1 MTKRTPQKT
10 KMLQQDPQ
18 KNIKNISLHISAAR
32 RTNLCI
38 LLQPFLPSDSWPW
51 CSHGAAR
58 HMGQLRALICRQQL
72 MQTGCL
78 QFNARTPAAMARLRL
93 LQDNH
98 CPKLNHNMC
107 TYHECSSHASTTG
120 FFRFPW
126 VCFQPESWID
136 VPSYYS
142 NFRCPHVP
150 PCAHAGFPTD
160 SHRVQVLK
168 SWIQIWDH

>member
-1 MTKRTPQKT
+1 MHPFAA
-10 KMLQQDPQ
+10 L
-18 KNIKNISLHISAAR
+18 SAVRLMAMV
-32 RTNLCI
+32 
-38 LLQPFLPSDSWPW
+38 QPW
-51 CSHGAAR
+51 CSSTHGTAEGPHLPTAADANG
-58 HMGQLRALICRQQL
+58 MLAIQRAHTCGNGK
-72 MQTGCL
+72 TSV
-78 QFNARTPAAMARLRL
+78 
-93 LQDNH
+93 LQDDNHINH
-98 CPKLNHNMC
+98 CPKLKHNMC

>member
-1 MTKRTPQKT
+1 
-10 KMLQQDPQ
+10 MLQQDKQ
-18 KNIKNISLHISAAR
+18 KHKKHLHISAAR
-32 RTNLCI
+32 RIKNSCI

-107 TYHECSSHASTTG
+107 TYHECSSHPSTTG